1 MNCLAFIPPFFVHI
15 NFIGLWSQL
24 CNSLLSSPAPLHI
37 STLFLRLHRRMLGFH
52 FSHFQTEFDIDLSLL
67 LCSDGLSPSD
77 QTLASNTS
85 GRIAFAGPLTAE
97 ICHGKLHCS
106 FVLQQCY
113 AQASFLYPSRCH
125 PSCCQTRPR
134 DFDGYSTYI
143 SDPLSFHMQIVHLL
157 SFFLSYLLTLRPSF

>member
-24 CNSLLSSPAPLHI
+24 CNSLLSSPVPLYI

-85 GRIAFAGPLTAE
+85 KRIAFAGPLTAE

-125 PSCCQTRPR
+125 PSCCQTSLEILMDTELISAIRSL
-134 DFDGYSTYI
+134 STCKSSI
-143 SDPLSFHMQIVHLL
+143 SFL
-157 SFFLSYLLTLRPSF
+157 SFFLSFFLTYLR